1 MAKAAQ
7 AAHRYDGGQQVN
19 MKKYGVYGTD
29 YGSECQHVLQQTPGQ
44 VRIVFHSMVFY
55 PLPPGCVFATHAI
68 VVVHPRK
75 REVVMLYVEKDA
87 PREAPESGDK
97 KPQPVKK

>member
-29 YGSECQHVLQQTPGQ
+29 YGSECQHVLQQTPRQ
-44 VRIVFHSMVFY
+44 VRIVFHSMGFFTLCRLAVFSQHT
-55 PLPPGCVFATHAI
+55 L
-68 VVVHPRK
+68 
-75 REVVMLYVEKDA
+75 
-87 PREAPESGDK
+87 
-97 KPQPVKK
+97 

>member
-29 YGSECQHVLQQTPGQ
+29 YGDECQHVLQR
-44 VRIVFHSMVFY
+44 VIILFHALGFFTVCRLAVY
-55 PLPPGCVFATHAI
+55 W
-68 VVVHPRK
+68 
-75 REVVMLYVEKDA
+75 
-87 PREAPESGDK
+87 
-97 KPQPVKK
+97 QPTL